1 MKPEELLLR
10 LRPAR
15 ARVDLGRL
23 RANYHAVAGASPV
36 PLMPVIKADAY
47 GHGAVAVAQAFE
59 GLGAPLLAVAYPEE
73 GAALRAA
80 GVRAPIVVLSP
91 FGPGQGRVVVEQELT
106 PAITTPANLEE
117 ILELAR
123 GARRRLAVHV
133 KVDTGMNRLG
143 FDAAGFLAAAR
154 RLADSGR
161 VEVEGA
167 MTHLA
172 CADEDE
178 EATAAQLDRFDQALD
193 ALAGAGLRPRW
204 VHAVNSAGL
213 RQLRPTHTVARCG
226 LLLYGLRPRPIS
238 PSVAVSPVMTVSAS
252 LARVTDVPTGTPVS
266 YGGRW
271 VAGRPSRIGTL
282 PLGYADGVPRTEAMR
297 KGGYFTIR
305 GRRAPV
311 AGNVCM
317 DLTMVDLT
325 DHPGVGDWEE
335 AVLFG
340 DQPTAWEVADWA
352 GTTAWQ
358 ILTTVGARVPRV
370 YVEDGRVVEVDSPFL

>member
-1 MKPEELLLR
+1 
-10 LRPAR
+10 
-15 ARVDLGRL
+15 
-23 RANYHAVAGASPV
+23 
-36 PLMPVIKADAY
+36 MPVIKADAY
-47 GHGAVAVAQAFE
+47 GHGAVPVARAFE
-59 GLGAPLLAVAYPEE
+59 ALGAPLLAVAYPEE

-91 FGPGQGRVVVEQELT
+91 FGPGQGQVLVEHALT
-106 PAITTPANLEE
+106 PAITTTANLEE
-117 ILELAR
+117 ILEVAR
-123 GARRRLAVHV
+123 GARRPLPVHV
-133 KVDTGMNRLG
+133 KIDTGMNRLG
-143 FDAAGFLAAAR
+143 FDAEGFLAAAR

-172 CADEDE
+172 SADEDKDR
-178 EATAAQLDRFDQALD
+178 TAAQLDRFDEALR

-213 RQLRPTHTVARCG
+213 LHLRPTHTVARCG

-238 PSVAVSPVMTVSAS
+238 PLVAVSPVMAVSAS
-252 LARVTDVPTGTPVS
+252 LARVSEVPTGTPVS

-271 VAGRPSRIGTL
+271 VARRPSRIGTL
-282 PLGYADGVPRTEAMR
+282 PIGYADGVPRTEAMQR
-297 KGGYFTIR
+297 EGYFTIS
-305 GRRAPV
+305 GRPAPV

-325 DHPGVGDWEE
+325 DHPGVGDSEE

-340 DQPTAWEVADWA
+340 DAPTAWEVADWA
-352 GTTAWQ
+352 GTTVWQ
-358 ILTTVGARVPRV
+358 VLTTVGVRVPRV
-370 YVEDGRVVEVDSPFL
+370 YVDDGRVVEVNSPFR